1 MKKLIDKIYNY
12 NESELKKIN
21 KIVDKIEALDIEIS
35 ALSNKQLKGKTDE
48 FKKRIKNGES
58 LNDILPE
65 AFAVVREASYRVLGM
80 KHYRVQL
87 IGGVVLHQGRVAEMN
102 TGEGKTLVATCPA
115 YLNALTE
122 QGVHIITS
130 NEYLAKRDCEEMG
143 ELYEFLGIS
152 FGVILHENTLDERRE
167 IYKKDIVYAINSEIG
182 FDYLKDNMVKS
193 KNERVQRGFNY
204 VIIDEIDSILI
215 DEARTPLIISGD
227 AKDTTEYYVEIDEF
241 VKSLIKNQHYE
252 IDEKKKVVTLSEAG
266 IDKLEEHFDI
276 DNYADEEN
284 IKLRHHITQSLK
296 ANYAMTK
303 DIDYIESD
311 CGEIL
316 IVDILTG
323 RVMEGRR
330 FSDGLHQA
338 LEAKEDVDIQPESET
353 LATITLQNL
362 FRSYNKLSGM
372 SGTVATEEEE
382 FRETYGIDVVVIPT
396 NNPVQR
402 IDRKDI
408 VYIDIASKYYA
419 IIDEIIK
426 THKKGQPVLVGTASI
441 QKLDDISALL
451 KRRKIPHQILNAK
464 NHAQEAEIVSRAGEI
479 GAITIATNMAGRGT
493 DIKLSEEVKALGG
506 LKVIGTERHD
516 SIRVDNQLRGRAGRQ
531 GDPGESVFIVSIE
544 DDMTKNYISEKY
556 KKIISRL
563 VDAKGLIDSSSAQ
576 VAVDSAQR
584 AIEGDNF
591 QGRKDVLGYD
601 DALNKQREV
610 IYNQRNSVLE
620 TEEIDEL
627 IIPIINSIIDSLVK
641 SIEYNELDRQY
652 IKDLNVFDFIEL
664 EVFDNNIEFMKEIV
678 INKYYDF
685 SAIEGNKQ
693 KIREIL
699 LSNVDKLWIQYLK
712 DIQVVRQGIVLQSY
726 KQIDPVQVFMI
737 KSSEIF
743 NDMTYSIKK
752 ETVKDIFAMIYE
764 QCKG

>member
-21 KIVDKIEALDIEIS
+21 KIVDKIEALDMEIS

-143 ELYEFLGIS
+143 KLYEFLGIS
-152 FGVILHENTLDERRE
+152 SGVILHENTLDERRE

-241 VKSLIKNQHYE
+241 VKSLIKNKHYE

-426 THKKGQPVLVGTASI
+426 AHKKGQPVLVGTTSI

-544 DDMTKNYISEKY
+544 DDMIKNYISEKY

-563 VDAKGLIDSSSAQ
+563 VDEKGLIDSSSAQ

-685 SAIEGNKQ
+685 SALEGNKQ

-699 LSNVDKLWIQYLK
+699 LSNVDKMWIQYLK

>member
-152 FGVILHENTLDERRE
+152 SGVILHENTLDERRE

-591 QGRKDVLGYD
+591 QGKKDVLGYD

-685 SAIEGNKQ
+685 SALEGNKQ

>member
-130 NEYLAKRDCEEMG
+130 NEYLAKRDCDEMG

-152 FGVILHENTLDERRE
+152 SGVILHENTLDERRE

-685 SAIEGNKQ
+685 SALEGNKQ

>member
-152 FGVILHENTLDERRE
+152 SGVILHENTLDERRE

-685 SAIEGNKQ
+685 SALEGNKQ
-693 KIREIL
+693 KIRELL

>member
-21 KIVDKIEALDIEIS
+21 KIVDKIEALDMEIS
-35 ALSNKQLKGKTDE
+35 ALSNKQLKCKTDE

-143 ELYEFLGIS
+143 KLYEFLGIS
-152 FGVILHENTLDERRE
+152 SGVILHENTLDERRE

-252 IDEKKKVVTLSEAG
+252 FDEKKKVVTLSEAG

-353 LATITLQNL
+353 LSTITLQNL

-426 THKKGQPVLVGTASI
+426 THKKGQPVLVGTTSI

-544 DDMTKNYISEKY
+544 DDMIKNYISEKY

-563 VDAKGLIDSSSAQ
+563 VDEKGLIDSSSAQ

-685 SAIEGNKQ
+685 SALEGNKQ

-699 LSNVDKLWIQYLK
+699 LSNVDKMWIQYLK

>member
-21 KIVDKIEALDIEIS
+21 KIVDKIEALDMEIS
-35 ALSNKQLKGKTDE
+35 ALSNKQLKCKTDE

-143 ELYEFLGIS
+143 KLYEFLGIS
-152 FGVILHENTLDERRE
+152 SGVILHENTLDERRE

-426 THKKGQPVLVGTASI
+426 THKKGQPVLVGTTSI

-544 DDMTKNYISEKY
+544 DDMIKNYISEKY

-563 VDAKGLIDSSSAQ
+563 VDEKGLIDSSSAQ

-685 SAIEGNKQ
+685 SALEGNKQ

-699 LSNVDKLWIQYLK
+699 LSNVDKMWIQYLK

>member
-21 KIVDKIEALDIEIS
+21 KIVDKIEALDMEIS

-143 ELYEFLGIS
+143 KLYEFLGIS
-152 FGVILHENTLDERRE
+152 SGVILHENTLDERRE

-426 THKKGQPVLVGTASI
+426 THKKGQPVLVGTTSI

-544 DDMTKNYISEKY
+544 DDMIKNYISEKY

-563 VDAKGLIDSSSAQ
+563 VDEKGLIDSSSAQ

-685 SAIEGNKQ
+685 SALEGNKQ

-699 LSNVDKLWIQYLK
+699 LSNVDKMWIQYLK

>member
-21 KIVDKIEALDIEIS
+21 KIVDKIEALDMEIS
-35 ALSNKQLKGKTDE
+35 ALSNKQLKCKTDE

-143 ELYEFLGIS
+143 KLYEFLGIS
-152 FGVILHENTLDERRE
+152 SGVILHENTLDERRE

-241 VKSLIKNQHYE
+241 VKSLIKNQQYE
-252 IDEKKKVVTLSEAG
+252 FDEKKKVVTLSEAG
-266 IDKLEEHFDI
+266 IDKLEEHLDI

-426 THKKGQPVLVGTASI
+426 THKKGQPVLVGTTSI

-544 DDMTKNYISEKY
+544 DDMIKNYISEKY

-563 VDAKGLIDSSSAQ
+563 VDEKGLIDSSSAQ

-685 SAIEGNKQ
+685 SALEGNKQ

-699 LSNVDKLWIQYLK
+699 LSNVDKMWIQYLK

>member
-152 FGVILHENTLDERRE
+152 SGVILHENTLDERRE

-685 SAIEGNKQ
+685 SALEGNKQ

-752 ETVKDIFAMIYE
+752 ETVKDIFEMIYE

>member
-152 FGVILHENTLDERRE
+152 SGVILHENTLDERRE

-685 SAIEGNKQ
+685 SALEENKQ

>member
-21 KIVDKIEALDIEIS
+21 KIVDKIEALDMEIS

-143 ELYEFLGIS
+143 KLYEFLGIS
-152 FGVILHENTLDERRE
+152 SGVILHENTLDERRE

-426 THKKGQPVLVGTASI
+426 AHKKGQPVLVGTTSI

-544 DDMTKNYISEKY
+544 DDMIKNYISEKY

-563 VDAKGLIDSSSAQ
+563 VDEKGLIDSSSAQ

-685 SAIEGNKQ
+685 SALEGNKQ

-699 LSNVDKLWIQYLK
+699 LSNVDKMWIQYLK

>member
-21 KIVDKIEALDIEIS
+21 KIVDKIEALDMEIS
-35 ALSNKQLKGKTDE
+35 ALSNKQLKCKTDE

-143 ELYEFLGIS
+143 KLYEFLGIS
-152 FGVILHENTLDERRE
+152 SGVILHENTLDERRE

-426 THKKGQPVLVGTASI
+426 AHKKGQPVLVGTTSI

-544 DDMTKNYISEKY
+544 DDMIKNYISEKY

-563 VDAKGLIDSSSAQ
+563 VDEKGLIDSSSAQ

-685 SAIEGNKQ
+685 SALEGNKQ

-699 LSNVDKLWIQYLK
+699 LSNVDKMWIQYLK